1 MTDPESR
8 PDPAD
13 EEPVVDWED
22 FERATDLI
30 VADQRPKDQQREP
43 VNSR

>member
-13 EEPVVDWED
+13 EPVVDWED
-22 FERATDLI
+22 FERASDLL
-30 VADQRPKDQQREP
+30 VADRRPTDQQP
-43 VNSR
+43 VSSR